1 MRKIGI
7 LTYEVS
13 LSLQGLFLRL
23 LISKR
28 HTNLK
33 EKETDAHWCFMKNSA
48 YHSTFY

>member
-1 MRKIGI
+1 MRKKGI

-13 LSLQGLFLRL
+13 LSLQEFFL

-33 EKETDAHWCFMKNSA
+33 EKEADALWCFMKNSA